1 MQIAKMFASLGF
13 NVDTTGLEKF
23 RSSVKLAR
31 TDIRNM
37 AGDTKVAATQFRS
50 LSAALDG
57 LNTKLNKISVK
68 KANND
73 ISTSYRNVA
82 SSLRNV
88 ERALLSI
95 EHNQRGVTKALG
107 RIHASVKAG
116 EPIWDRYRQTVI
128 ATRDALTSVN
138 GKMQTLRANS
148 SVNLKVNQGRGGS
161 NSSGYQGKDNSFFGG
176 MVGSTTGG
184 MMGGFF
190 RSMLPAVAIGGGLPA
205 AGFAMK
211 EIVQRG
217 REQQKMENVL
227 QFSSKG
233 LQDFND
239 SLAFV
244 RKTAMDLGT
253 SSVDLGKA
261 FAQVNMSAGET
272 LTKDQKKKMFTEASA
287 VFSVMGATK
296 DEQGLLY
303 KAVNQMFSLG
313 RIQAEEMNQLTGQG
327 LVPRQAVYQA
337 VRDAYG
343 NQKMT
348 NADIMKMQKAN
359 QLDPSKVLPKL
370 FENLAKQAEA
380 SGAMARYKQSSIYQ
394 QGQATEKLNQ
404 LSQQIMNGGLDAMLG
419 KLFASLSK
427 IVDILSDV
435 VSGLQAAKKGID
447 DLTGGSSGLVTVLTT
462 LALLFL
468 TKGRNVK
475 LATKALSNGF
485 RVSRAFSILL
495 GGNFVNAIKA
505 ITMRFG
511 LWGLGIT
518 AVIVLLQKVG
528 EAMKLRKLGQWTW
541 LDDVMFKF
549 RMIGLSIEIAM
560 AKWEVFW
567 TNTKKFAANPEFLNA
582 DWKYYMTVG
591 SGTPLQ
597 THQIGSPMA
606 GKNAAARKER
616 ETSQNKKALDEM
628 TKKAKIPMVNAGS
641 QYNNVHV
648 PSFEE
653 RFGKPVINQEIHID
667 GVRMRP
673 NEVSITNSIR

>member
-116 EPIWDRYRQTVI
+116 EPIWDKYRQTVI
-128 ATRDALTSVN
+128 ATRDALSSVN

-161 NSSGYQGKDNSFFGG
+161 NSSGYQGKDNSFFGS
-176 MVGSTTGG
+176 MMGSSTGG

-370 FENLAKQAEA
+370 FENLAKQAEE
-380 SGAMARYKQSSIYQ
+380 SGAMAKYKQSSIYK
-394 QGQATEKLNQ
+394 QGQAIEKLNQ
-404 LSQQIMNGGLDAMLG
+404 LAQQIMNSGLDKFLANLFSLLSGIIDHVSYLVGAFKNFKKGLDSISGGNGLLIAGLAIVIKLLLNKRKALALVGKQGAKVTDVFKIMSNFVKGEMVGSFALLARRLLWITALIEGIGFISDQLG
-419 KLFASLSK
+419 KKFKGEDNWIDFLILSFQLLGIKIGTQIKMIKLQINDMIYMLNPLNWGKK
-427 IVDILSDV
+427 IVESAYYF
-435 VSGLQAAKKGID
+435 G
-447 DLTGGSSGLVTVLTT
+447 
-462 LALLFL
+462 
-468 TKGRNVK
+468 GRNYGTYDKFRESRGLPTTEKKAPKGSFQESYENYNKIMNRKPTFEMFPKQYNTAMSTNNRPITNIIK
-475 LATKALSNGF
+475 LNDRVVHESTFTDSN
-485 RVSRAFSILL
+485 
-495 GGNFVNAIKA
+495 NETVN
-505 ITMRFG
+505 
-511 LWGLGIT
+511 LWG
-518 AVIVLLQKVG
+518 V
-528 EAMKLRKLGQWTW
+528 
-541 LDDVMFKF
+541 
-549 RMIGLSIEIAM
+549 
-560 AKWEVFW
+560 
-567 TNTKKFAANPEFLNA
+567 
-582 DWKYYMTVG
+582 
-591 SGTPLQ
+591 
-597 THQIGSPMA
+597 
-606 GKNAAARKER
+606 
-616 ETSQNKKALDEM
+616 
-628 TKKAKIPMVNAGS
+628 
-641 QYNNVHV
+641 
-648 PSFEE
+648 
-653 RFGKPVINQEIHID
+653 
-667 GVRMRP
+667 
-673 NEVSITNSIR
+673 